1 MSSTPDG
8 LDPADPKP
16 LRGDPRW
23 AAAAAQCAP
32 TDASEDELK
41 KLAYVLFRKA
51 DKAWS
56 DRKRQRKIKA
66 AAAAQHPDR
75 HPRPRGPTPW
85 DDVCNVWCTWDEQR
99 GVWVDGMACV
109 HDVEAAAARRRSARD
124 KMAWEF
130 IKAER
135 AAQRALLR
143 RECERIDVL
152 ARHLMHE
159 AGLSFQLSA
168 DCEGDAFEADI
179 DEVSDLDGW
188 NALFEQHSRGY
199 RPDWRPL
206 TALGYATTRGGG
218 LLRIVWSS
226 AYWTLVDALIAAH
239 GGITLGHFYTHLPD
253 AISAHMQPT
262 LREMATAG
270 AAWHAA
276 ITAKPKFQRQPLWCG
291 HCASSV
297 EADMSTRFWKLWNPY
312 GASRDMIVSQPFELC
327 LSCAMKGLSTN
338 RADTLAQKAARGVE
352 ADDDE

>member
-99 GVWVDGMACV
+99 GVWVDGQACV

-143 RECERIDVL
+143 RECERIDAL
-152 ARHLMHE
+152 ARRLMHE

-168 DCEGDAFEADI
+168 DCKGDAFEVDI

-188 NALFEQHSRGY
+188 NALYVQQNRGY
-199 RPDWRPL
+199 RPDWRAL
-206 TALGYATTRGGG
+206 TALGYAYTRGGG
-218 LLRIVWSS
+218 VLRIVWSS

-262 LREMATAG
+262 LREMAAAG

-276 ITAKPKFQRQPLWCG
+276 IITKPKLPRQPLWCG
-291 HCASSV
+291 HCASAV
-297 EADMSTRFWKLWNPY
+297 EADMSTCFWKLRNPY
-312 GASRDMIVSQPFELC
+312 GASRDQIGTNPFELC
-327 LSCAMKGLSTN
+327 LSCAMRGLSTSYED
-338 RADTLAQKAARGVE
+338 RLAQKAARGVE
-352 ADDDE
+352 AEDV

>member
-16 LRGDPRW
+16 LRADPRW

-99 GVWVDGMACV
+99 GVWVDGQACV

-152 ARHLMHE
+152 ARRLMHE

-168 DCEGDAFEADI
+168 DCKGDAFEVDI

-188 NALFEQHSRGY
+188 NALYVQQNRGY
-199 RPDWRPL
+199 RPDWRAL
-206 TALGYATTRGGG
+206 TAPGYAYTRGGG
-218 LLRIVWSS
+218 VLRIVWSS

-270 AAWHAA
+270 AAWHAD
-276 ITAKPKFQRQPLWCG
+276 ITAKPKLPRQPLWCG
-291 HCASSV
+291 HCASAV
-297 EADMSTRFWKLWNPY
+297 EADMSTCFWKLRNPY
-312 GASRDMIVSQPFELC
+312 GASRDQIGTNPFELC
-327 LSCAMKGLSTN
+327 LSCAMRGLSTSYED
-338 RADTLAQKAARGVE
+338 RLAQKAARGVE
-352 ADDDE
+352 AEDV